1 MEETPSCLLTQGT
14 LVGTGLMGIQ
24 MTSTAQ
30 TEEVCPGA
38 DGASSRLTASVF
50 QSVPLEV
57 CQSNAVDPGRMC
69 NLEWVTYYKAG
80 AGLPIPS
87 SCQESPCIY
96 LSSVSC

>member
-1 MEETPSCLLTQGT
+1 MGNRDVACSLERCTECRPTQLKTSTEETPSCLLTQGM

-57 CQSNAVDPGRMC
+57 CQSNAVDPGRM
-69 NLEWVTYYKAG
+69 
-80 AGLPIPS
+80 
-87 SCQESPCIY
+87 
-96 LSSVSC
+96 